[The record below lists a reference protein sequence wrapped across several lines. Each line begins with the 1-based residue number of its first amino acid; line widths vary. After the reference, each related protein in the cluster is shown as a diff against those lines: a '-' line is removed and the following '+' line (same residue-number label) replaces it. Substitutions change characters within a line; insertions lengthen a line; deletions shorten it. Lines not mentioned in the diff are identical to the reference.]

1 MKTTQLKEA
10 IKSEIRKVLKEEYSE
25 IDELARIAKTIKVA
39 DVEKAQE
46 VINKFKDSK
55 KKWIADMIIKVIESG
70 DAGIAQVALAKAIGK
85 VNEFGDGNQQSINP
99 EVRSLTNAGIFTFG
113 DTGTPTST
121 PTAPKTTTTPLATA
135 NDDEEEEINIEPEE
149 NDDADVDVKDDY
161 EKIDD
166 EDNIDDE
173 EILIKKAAP
182 SKELSTKASQLD
194 IVVSDM
200 KKIASDYKK
209 AKESGNKEQELSL
222 LDKLKEKNKE
232 KVKLEKEVAQEL
244 GDRDDEE

>member
-55 KKWIADMIIKVIESG
+55 KKWIADMITKVIESG

-113 DTGTPTST
+113 DAGAST
-121 PTAPKTTTTPLATA
+121 PSTPKATTTPLATA
-135 NDDEEEEINIEPEE
+135 NDEEEDEDINIEPEE
-149 NDDADVDVKDDY
+149 NDDTDVDVKDDY